1 MKNGEWKVFVFP
13 TCGARIKKKMTGFAG
28 CFDTRKRFYV
38 PVMARKYRALDVSA
52 AKSRCI
58 LPRLGAQ
65 SASNRNQTTKAPSP
79 DEAFYFQISINS
91 LFPAEYFPLLF
102 YPVHGISC
110 FFHFP
115 FSITDFAVCTGCSGI
130 FPAVQCDCPKNV
142 PLFISLGI
150 NSLLPFY

>member
-1 MKNGEWKVFVFP
+1 MKNGEWRMKSAPTARSSASAMENEKWRMENEKHSRRAQQRKHNGEWKVFVFP

-28 CFDTRKRFYV
+28 CFDTRKRFCV

-79 DEAFYFQISINS
+79 DEAFYFQISIDS

-102 YPVHGISC
+102 YPVHGINCYSIS
-110 FFHFP
+110 P
-115 FSITDFAVCTGCSGI
+115 FA
-130 FPAVQCDCPKNV
+130 
-142 PLFISLGI
+142 
-150 NSLLPFY
+150 